1 MPGESTPVVTVTSP
15 GRTISLIKEKE
26 MWGRRRGA
34 VKDWMHAHHDAS
46 VPTVSSYASRSIFL
60 SLGLDC
66 LWHTK
71 CTRCGVQTGEK
82 KNKRNLYVRV
92 NDTKWPLRGDHE
104 MVHFVSTL
112 TSLFFPFYFL
122 GRAHKKKQRLRN
134 LSRPKEI
141 EKEMK
146 SVISSPISFFL
157 MTRTNF
163 WLPLRGAFYAVLV
176 MEKEIV

>member
-46 VPTVSSYASRSIFL
+46 VPTDKFL
-60 SLGLDC
+60 
-66 LWHTK
+66 T
-71 CTRCGVQTGEK
+71 
-82 KNKRNLYVRV
+82 
-92 NDTKWPLRGDHE
+92 
-104 MVHFVSTL
+104 
-112 TSLFFPFYFL
+112 
-122 GRAHKKKQRLRN
+122 
-134 LSRPKEI
+134 
-141 EKEMK
+141 
-146 SVISSPISFFL
+146 ISFFL

-163 WLPLRGAFYAVLV
+163 GLPLRGAFNAVLV